1 MKFVRVI
8 ATLLALSV
16 PAVSLTALAAP
27 PKETKDQHAKSSKK
41 KAPAPSDS
49 KSKDGAKKK

>member
-1 MKFVRVI
+1 MRFVRVI

-16 PAVSLTALAAP
+16 PAVSVTALAA

-49 KSKDGAKKK
+49 KSKDSAKKK

>member
-1 MKFVRVI
+1 MKIARLV

-16 PAVSLTALAAP
+16 PAASLTAQAAP